1 MDPLSITCGILTFVG
16 AIRQAQKC
24 VRKLRAMHN
33 APKEVEQLAEE
44 VADLQS
50 IIVQVQAAVAP
61 VADRIS
67 RAANHTAGPHVDE
80 GQPDPSYPEEHREDK
95 ELVIRNVQRIES
107 KLELLS
113 SLIPE
118 QRQSPQ
124 SRHSYLRSENW
135 HWFKTRSKAKKIQT
149 ELSDLK
155 VNLLIGLGS
164 LTHRAVDRIHV
175 TTTISQQATQQIAV
189 AGPQYIDSSPA
200 QTTPPESDSSR
211 SSSISSLAT
220 PPPQY
225 EEPLVPEHQLQVSV
239 EKTISVTKFDPQA
252 PVTHQLIMTRRLER
266 KLASESQEQARDK
279 EPLASTAVKNR
290 TPEDSCD
297 AWCSCKCHAQ
307 LSLKSAVSANRIVG
321 SLSVASQGISTGRV
335 ECNQHA
341 CRRRPHPSLKVT
353 YRPPPW
359 LSDQYFAFSI
369 QCRPSYGPELNVKLP
384 RTVRW
389 ESPIWGY
396 AINGNLIAIKDM
408 IVKGLASPWDVNG
421 LGGSLLH
428 YAAER
433 RYFDLCEMLLD
444 YGATTSQIDDLGGN
458 PTAMAWEH
466 FLSGNLTC
474 EEYLKVETLF
484 SNDEYIETRN
494 FSVLHKTTL
503 GLLPGRNVKS
513 ELEAS
518 TADINIRDASGR
530 TCVSWAAGRGDDR
543 SLQVLLSFGA
553 KPNVADYEG
562 RTPLQY
568 AKTPETI
575 ATLLANGA
583 ELNAVDK
590 SGHTALHWICRLDGK
605 PAVVEALIK
614 AGINIDAQDNS
625 GETAICNS
633 ALAGHNEAV
642 AILLRHN
649 PNLGLA
655 NNGGTTPLRF
665 ALEFASNEVL
675 RQLLTIP
682 SAIDELVGDFVP
694 CRPANGTIVAHTIA
708 QHANL
713 EALAILVA
721 EAGGR
726 MKAEQL
732 CVRDKHGNTPEYY
745 LGSRIEGMQNS
756 TEKAAL
762 IAAFMSLFQGGRIEE
777 INDDTNDEQ
786 DEDYFWD
793 AVEVAPIAA
802 A

>member
-1 MDPLSITCGILTFVG
+1 MDPLSITCGVLTFVG

-24 VRKLRAMHN
+24 VRKLRAVQN
-33 APKEVEQLAEE
+33 APQEILQLAEE

-67 RAANHTAGPHVDE
+67 RAGNHTAGPHVDE
-80 GQPDPSYPEEHREDK
+80 GQSEASEPEEHREDR
-95 ELVIRNVQRIES
+95 ELVTRNVQRIES

-164 LTHRAVDRIHV
+164 LT
-175 TTTISQQATQQIAV
+175 Q
-189 AGPQYIDSSPA
+189 
-200 QTTPPESDSSR
+200 
-211 SSSISSLAT
+211 
-220 PPPQY
+220 
-225 EEPLVPEHQLQVSV
+225 
-239 EKTISVTKFDPQA
+239 
-252 PVTHQLIMTRRLER
+252 
-266 KLASESQEQARDK
+266 
-279 EPLASTAVKNR
+279 
-290 TPEDSCD
+290 
-297 AWCSCKCHAQ
+297 
-307 LSLKSAVSANRIVG
+307 
-321 SLSVASQGISTGRV
+321 
-335 ECNQHA
+335 
-341 CRRRPHPSLKVT
+341 
-353 YRPPPW
+353 
-359 LSDQYFAFSI
+359 
-369 QCRPSYGPELNVKLP
+369 PSYGPELNVKLP

-396 AINGNLIAIKDM
+396 AINGNLVAIKDM

-474 EEYLKVETLF
+474 EEYLKVESLF

-530 TCVSWAAGRGDDR
+530 SCVSWAAARGDDT
-543 SLQVLLSFGA
+543 SLQILLSFGA
-553 KPNVADYEG
+553 EPNIADYEG

-568 AKTPETI
+568 AKTPGTI

-583 ELNAVDK
+583 ELDSADK
-590 SGHTALHWICRLDGK
+590 SGRTALHWICRLDGK
-605 PAVVEALIK
+605 AAVVEALVK

-625 GETAICNS
+625 GETALCNA

-655 NNGGTTPLRF
+655 NDGGTTPLRF
-665 ALEFASNEVL
+665 ALEFKSNDVL
-675 RQLLTIP
+675 RQLLAVP
-682 SAIDELVGDFVP
+682 SVIDELVGDYVP
-694 CRPANGTIVAHTIA
+694 CRSINGTIVAHTVA

-721 EAGGR
+721 KAGGR
-726 MKAEQL
+726 MKADQL
-732 CVRDKHGNTPEYY
+732 CVRDKQGNTPEYY
-745 LGSRIEGMQNS
+745 LEKRIEGMENS

-777 INDDTNDEQ
+777 INDDTKDEQ
-786 DEDYFWD
+786 DDYFWD